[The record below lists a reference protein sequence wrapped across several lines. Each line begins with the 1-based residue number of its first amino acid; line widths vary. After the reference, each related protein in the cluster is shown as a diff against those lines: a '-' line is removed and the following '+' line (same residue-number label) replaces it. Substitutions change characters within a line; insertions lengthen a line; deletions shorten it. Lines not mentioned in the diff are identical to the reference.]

1 MVICIKCKGKFM
13 ALWGGLCLACMKAQ
27 DPTAQPEGEGK
38 AQGEMKA
45 ILPRKFEDETGG
57 ASLPKLD
64 KKLAKQIFEATSEC
78 RESEAHPPEPHA
90 NTDGERIAIAC
101 KKAVAQFF
109 RKRCPLKNPKN
120 DDDCKGCDYTRCVDH
135 KAEMTGLMDRAIQL
149 EKDGEL

>member
-1 MVICIKCKGKFM
+1 VFPSR
-13 ALWGGLCLACMKAQ
+13 
-27 DPTAQPEGEGK
+27 DT
-38 AQGEMKA
+38 
-45 ILPRKFEDETGG
+45 LPNTEVE
-57 ASLPKLD
+57 P
-64 KKLAKQIFEATSEC
+64 
-78 RESEAHPPEPHA
+78 EAHPPEPHA

-149 EKDGEL
+149 EKQDEL